1 METSVTAKE
10 LHSPAECAK
19 AIVPISEAVAQ
30 IGGKWTLHVI
40 ALLVARPMR
49 FSELRRAIPGVS
61 QKMLAATLRDLERDG
76 FVTRKVTPSIPP
88 RVDYELSAMGYEL
101 RKPLR
106 ALGQWAYANQ
116 ARVQQARDDHAA
128 RRER

>member
-19 AIVPISEAVAQ
+19 AIVPISEALPQ
-30 IGGKWTLHVI
+30 II